1 MRKRK
6 LFKFAVLGV
15 TSAFLVGQ
23 AALPFDALSSK
34 VSADGEVNPK
44 HLAIFMGDI
53 AKEQPLAEAKPSL
66 GGLGSLFAETFI
78 GALKPNTV
86 EDPNAPKDD
95 GVEENLDRPTGE
107 PEGVESPAPGE
118 EGEPGVDETAPAPG
132 GSEDVRAEEVDLDT
146 LDDPIPANGPEE
158 ETVEPGGAP
167 ATGEEAPTATEETEV
182 ADAPQPD
189 AAEEGELQAP
199 EIKDVK
205 FTRGEGKTTITV
217 TATKDASII
226 LLIGKDE
233 RQYAQGWAIN
243 GSVDFVFEQDIPE
256 NIKFA
261 FIPIAYEKGENGAP
275 DINKKHVEGKKYV
288 ALTAPMVLEVKTL
301 KKPTEKVTP
310 ANPEK
315 LTEEEKAAIKD
326 NLNKANLNEDG
337 DSTIPEGTEITVNDD
352 GSVSIKFEG
361 GAKQT
366 ILSKDTVKLAEEPKE
381 ETPEVVEEKQ
391 EENKSKVLSTGLELP
406 RFVLSEDNKND
417 ANNNTV
423 NNNSTNNDEKTVEN
437 AEGKALP
444 KTAVGGFAGLF
455 GMASISLA
463 GLFVGR
469 RKNK

>member
-34 VSADGEVNPK
+34 VSADEEVNPK
-44 HLAIFMGDI
+44 HLAIFMGDM
-53 AKEQPLAEAKPSL
+53 ALGQPLPEAKPSL

-78 GALKPNTV
+78 GALQGKPAVTERTANPV
-86 EDPNAPKDD
+86 EDPNAPKGDE
-95 GVEENLDRPTGE
+95 VEENLDGPTGK

-118 EGEPGVDETAPAPG
+118 GGELGGNEDAPAPEEKE
-132 GSEDVRAEEVDLDT
+132 SENVRAEEVDLDT
-146 LDDPIPANGPEE
+146 LEDPIPAGDGPKG
-158 ETVEPGGAP
+158 ETLEPGGAP
-167 ATGEEAPTATEETEV
+167 ATGEGAPVAT
-182 ADAPQPD
+182 
-189 AAEEGELQAP
+189 EEGELQAP
-199 EIKDVK
+199 EIKNVK
-205 FTRGEGKTTITV
+205 FTRSEGKTTITV
-217 TATKDASII
+217 TATKGASIG
-226 LLIGKDE
+226 LYIGKDE
-233 RQYAQGWAIN
+233 RHYAQGWAIN

-261 FIPIAYEKGENGAP
+261 FIPVAYEKGENGAP
-275 DINKKHVEGKKYV
+275 DFKKPIEGKKYV

-310 ANPEK
+310 VNPEK

-381 ETPEVVEEKQ
+381 DKTPEVVEEKT

-417 ANNNTV
+417 ANN
-423 NNNSTNNDEKTVEN
+423 DEKTVEK